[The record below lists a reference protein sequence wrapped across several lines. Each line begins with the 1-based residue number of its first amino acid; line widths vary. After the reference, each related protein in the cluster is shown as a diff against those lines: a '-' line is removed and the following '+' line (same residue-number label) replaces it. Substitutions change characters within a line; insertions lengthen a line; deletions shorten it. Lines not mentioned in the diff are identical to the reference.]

1 MFLLH
6 FNLSALPFSSASA
19 VAGRNGFRE
28 MRRSASS
35 ASLATLSG
43 HSADG
48 DVGQAEDDSEQDRS
62 TPAVAEHG
70 TALPAK
76 GANGRTVLNAYAAR
90 SDVGSIGI
98 LTGNWGG
105 SKSNRDLQK
114 HVNDDLRKGPASI
127 VMLQEAH
134 LETVVGAL
142 SSPSVEGV
150 SDARR
155 VLDRRPGY
163 QYSCIHGTE
172 DGNTLLVAARRRFSY

>member
-1 MFLLH
+1 MAAQRRL
-6 FNLSALPFSSASA
+6 
-19 VAGRNGFRE
+19 RE
-28 MRRSASS
+28 MRHSASS

-62 TPAVAEHG
+62 TPAVAEHR
-70 TALPAK
+70 TALTAK
-76 GANGRTVLNAYAAR
+76 GANGRTVVNAYAAR
-90 SDVGSIGI
+90 SDVGSTGI
-98 LTGNWGG
+98 FTGNWGG
-105 SKSNRDLQK
+105 SKANKDLQK

-134 LETVVGAL
+134 QETVVGAL
-142 SSPSVEGV
+142 SSPSVEGI

-172 DGNTLLVAARRRFSY
+172 DGNALLVAARTRFS